1 MDSFQASV
9 QQDLGYPPQAT
20 YRPMPT
26 PPRPPRPPA
35 PVRQAPVPPSQQ
47 SPQPPAKKKRK
58 GGIGWRIVFFA
69 AIIVLVCA
77 LGGLGWLLFTY
88 WNGQNEYD
96 RLADEAFTLNEDGDL
111 TTLAS
116 FEVDWEALRAVNP
129 DVVGWVY
136 LPDTVISYPIC
147 WREDDSTYYLKHNFG
162 QNSVGDF
169 GAEYGCVFLE
179 GVNSGDWTDQVNV
192 IYAHHMANG
201 SMFALLA
208 DFAWNSE
215 LFNQHRTFYVLTPE
229 GNFRM
234 TSFAVNKVL
243 GSSTDIVIPTFSTEE
258 GLESYVQT
266 RLDANIVEP
275 ADPPA
280 PAASEVRQIFAFS
293 TCSEPDNSYRIVT
306 FCTVDE
312 FLPAGSNVALG
323 NSLVDEGHV
332 ADVAGDVA
340 ERTL

>member
-1 MDSFQASV
+1 MDPFQASV

-35 PVRQAPVPPSQQ
+35 PVRQAPVPPSRQ

-88 WNGQNEYD
+88 WN
-96 RLADEAFTLNEDGDL
+96 
-111 TTLAS
+111 
-116 FEVDWEALRAVNP
+116 
-129 DVVGWVY
+129 
-136 LPDTVISYPIC
+136 
-147 WREDDSTYYLKHNFG
+147 G

-229 GNFRM
+229 GNFHM

-258 GLESYVQT
+258 GLESYVQA